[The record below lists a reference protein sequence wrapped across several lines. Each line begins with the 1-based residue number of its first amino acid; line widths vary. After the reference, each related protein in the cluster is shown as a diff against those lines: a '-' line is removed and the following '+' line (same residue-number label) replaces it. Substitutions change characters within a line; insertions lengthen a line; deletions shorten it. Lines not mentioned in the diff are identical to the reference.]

1 MEESGAG
8 RDGEVVKR
16 RVGQGGVQRWYGG
29 EWGREGGEV
38 AQWKDWQG
46 CEEARGE
53 RWPVSPPPPPPLAWS
68 ILIRPK
74 LG

>member
-38 AQWKDWQG
+38 VWRRVGHGGW
-46 CEEARGE
+46 RGGTME
-53 RWPVSPPPPPPLAWS
+53 GLAG
-68 ILIRPK
+68 L
-74 LG
+74 